1 MAVLMAAIFPAI
13 SMCSSDGK
21 GRASLSSSRSDI
33 CCCREVLSM
42 IMIRLCILL
51 MMVRT

>member
-1 MAVLMAAIFPAI
+1 MAVLMAAIFPAM
-13 SMCSSDGK
+13 SMCSSEGK

-42 IMIRLCILL
+42 MVIRSCILV